1 MYIHENIKILV
12 RFGTIITIPLC
23 MLSPLGIDKST
34 ILKLFVEEL
43 GFSRVLRVLTSWGA
57 FPLINPGTCPE
68 DTGRDNPLVL

>member
-1 MYIHENIKILV
+1 MYIQEPIIIHIRILV
-12 RFGTIITIPLC
+12 GYEPIITVPLC

-43 GFSRVLRVLTSWGA
+43 GARVLTSWEI

-68 DTGRDNPLVL
+68 ITGRDNPLVL

>member
-1 MYIHENIKILV
+1 MGILV

-34 ILKLFVEEL
+34 TLKLFVDEL
-43 GFSRVLRVLTSWGA
+43 GAWVLTSRGA

-68 DTGRDNPLVL
+68 DAGRGNPPVL

>member
-1 MYIHENIKILV
+1 MRFSV
-12 RFGTIITIPLC
+12 RYGPIITVPLC

-43 GFSRVLRVLTSWGA
+43 GAWVLTAWGA

-68 DTGRDNPLVL
+68 DTGRGNPTAL